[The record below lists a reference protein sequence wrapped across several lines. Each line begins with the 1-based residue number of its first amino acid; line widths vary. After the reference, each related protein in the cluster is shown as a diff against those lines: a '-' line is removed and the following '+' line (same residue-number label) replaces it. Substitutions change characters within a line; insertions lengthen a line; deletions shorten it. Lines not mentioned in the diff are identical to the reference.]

1 MENESRVKKTL
12 LNARV
17 GLIFYFASLLLGFF
31 SRKVFLEGL
40 GASFVGLSGTLAN
53 ILLFLNMAEMGV
65 GAAVGFT
72 LFKPIQT
79 GDKEK
84 IISIISVYG
93 YFYRIIGTVIAVA
106 GVVLSLFIPIIFRN
120 EPLSLGVIYFAF
132 YSLLFSNLA
141 GYFINYRQILLGADQ
156 KTYIVAAYTQT
167 AAIVKI
173 LLQIFLVYHYANYY
187 LWLVVELVFN
197 IAAIVF
203 VNYKID
209 RVYPWLKT
217 SVAQG
222 KAQRK
227 DYPDLIKSTKQVFIH
242 KIKDFLLRQ
251 SDQILIF
258 AFVSL
263 KMVAYYGN
271 YITIISTANSFFT
284 SILQGTTASV
294 GNLVAENN
302 KKNMLKVF
310 WELIAIRYF
319 VAGFLVYTIIRLV
332 NPFITLWVGGEY
344 ILDNTILY
352 LLMAYTFIDLSR
364 GTVDSF
370 NHAYGHYADIW
381 SAYAEAII
389 NLSVTIVCATAWGL
403 PGILIGKLASTIPI
417 VVIWKPLYLF
427 RDGFELPNWT
437 YWRNMLK
444 VYVAFVL
451 AFVTSDLVIDRFYDY
466 SEPTVVNFIVNSVL
480 VCSVFG
486 CVYLT
491 VLYFLTPGVR
501 CLFGRLSKRWSDD
514 SEKTVVK

>member
-31 SRKVFLEGL
+31 SRKIFLDGL
-40 GASFVGLSGTLAN
+40 GASFVGLSGTLSN
-53 ILLFLNMAEMGV
+53 ILLFLNIAEMGV

-72 LFKPIQT
+72 LFKPIQA

-106 GVVLSLFIPIIFRN
+106 GVILSLFIPIIFKG

-132 YSLLFSNLA
+132 YSLLLSNLA

-167 AAIVKI
+167 ANVVKI
-173 LLQIFLVYHYANYY
+173 LTQMFLVYYYANYY
-187 LWLVVELVFN
+187 LWLAVEFAFN
-197 IAAIVF
+197 VGIIAF

-209 RVYPWLKT
+209 KVYPWLKT

-227 DYPDLIKSTKQVFIH
+227 YYPDLIKSTKQVFIH
-242 KIKDFLLRQ
+242 KIKDFLISQ

-263 KMVAYYGN
+263 NMVAYYGN
-271 YITIISTANSFFT
+271 YITIISTTNSFFT
-284 SILQGTTASV
+284 SIFQGTTASV
-294 GNLVAENN
+294 GNLVAEND
-302 KKNMLKVF
+302 KKNILKVF
-310 WELIAIRYF
+310 WELITIRYF
-319 VAGFLVYTIIRLV
+319 VAGFVIYCIIRLV
-332 NPFITLWVGGEY
+332 NPFITLWLGEGY
-344 ILDNTILY
+344 ILSDTILY
-352 LLMAYTFIDLSR
+352 LLMACTFVTLSR

-381 SAYAEAII
+381 SVWAEAII
-389 NLSVTIVCATAWGL
+389 NLIVTIICATKWGL
-403 PGILIGKLASTIPI
+403 PGILIGKLSSYIPI
-417 VVIWKPLYLF
+417 IVIWKPIYLF
-427 RDGFELPNWT
+427 RDGFEMPVWA
-437 YWRNMLK
+437 YWRITLK
-444 VYVAFVL
+444 VYLSFAIAFVL
-451 AFVTSDLVIDRFYDY
+451 SDLIINPLYNT
-466 SEPTVVNFIVNSVL
+466 SAPTVFNFIGNAVL
-480 VCSVFG
+480 VCTVFG
-486 CVYLT
+486 VIYLSA
-491 VLYFLTPGVR
+491 LYFLTPGMR
-501 CLFGRLSKRWSDD
+501 NLFRRLPAFFKV
-514 SEKTVVK
+514 TV